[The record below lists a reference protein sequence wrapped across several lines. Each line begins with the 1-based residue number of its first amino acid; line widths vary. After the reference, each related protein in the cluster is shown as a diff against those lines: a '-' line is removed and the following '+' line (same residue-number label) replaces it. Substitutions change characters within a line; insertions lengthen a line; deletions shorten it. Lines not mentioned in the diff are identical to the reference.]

1 MFTLFAFLFRL
12 IIFVLFF
19 LPFYFAFRLPAA
31 FEEHVEQPQRIQQFD
46 GKSRRDFSKTGY
58 GYPDFVSFLF
68 LSSLIWISIVTEKN
82 LSLLLSAIVLAC
94 LVPPYSRY
102 AQGKIQ
108 FCYLQ
113 ILSKDVSE
121 QKFPRMSYVA
131 IPQGS
136 QRKRE
141 GRTYGIRRKRK

>member
-1 MFTLFAFLFRL
+1 MTSRIRDVQ
-12 IIFVLFF
+12 IIFLSPFVNLNFSLTILVYLFLLFF
-19 LPFYFAFRLPAA
+19 SVSFNYFCFVFSSFLFAFRLPAA

-46 GKSRRDFSKTGY
+46 RKCRGDFSKTGY

-102 AQGKIQ
+102 AQGQIQ
-108 FCYLQ
+108 FCYMQ
-113 ILSKDVSE
+113 ILSKDVS
-121 QKFPRMSYVA
+121 
-131 IPQGS
+131 
-136 QRKRE
+136 
-141 GRTYGIRRKRK
+141 